1 MSQANTKPS
10 WMTLTADSVSVKLSR
25 PAEVNSVQVDTL
37 TLRAPTVRDVR
48 AAQAASNGDA
58 EQREINLFASLA

>member
-1 MSQANTKPS
+1 
-10 WMTLTADSVSVKLSR
+10 MTLTADSVSVKLSR

-58 EQREINLFASLA
+58 EQREI